1 MAVPTQGAPQVH
13 PPFRDSLRTYP
24 VFYSLQILGQRAFL
38 ALEKVFNAIFG
49 DRLNPL
55 YYLGAITYFLLW
67 VVIGTGLYLY
77 AFFETGVAAAYDSV
91 EALTHGQWYAGGV
104 IRSVHRYASDGLVIT
119 MLLHMVRHFTFDHHR
134 GFRWF
139 SWVSGVVLLWLTYAS
154 GVNGYML
161 PWDRLAQFVVTATT
175 EWFDALPVIGG
186 VMARNFITNAN
197 VSDRLFSL
205 LAFLHIG
212 LPLGVMA
219 VLWVHTQR
227 VPSAKTNPPK
237 PLMWSL
243 LAMLVLL
250 ALVRPAISQGPVDMA
265 SLPITVNFDWFYL
278 LVYPLIESW
287 GPRET
292 WLLTV
297 GFSCF
302 LVLLP
307 WLPLRIRTKQP
318 TWDMAVHPD
327 ERIVVGRSG
336 ETLLDAGL
344 RAGLPMPFECRNGG
358 CGVCKATILHG
369 NVKLSPY
376 QEAALTDAER
386 AAGKTLL
393 CCAEP
398 LGNVEIEY
406 VPQANAKQLPI
417 QKYLARVTKL
427 DLLSA
432 DVMQLSLALVDGSL
446 LKFHAG
452 QYINIILDNGERRS
466 FSFATAPHEAHEIEL
481 QVRLVPGGRFTTAVF
496 ETMKVGDNL
505 SFEGPLGTFTLREDS
520 DKPILFVAGSTGFAP
535 VKSMVESA
543 FHTGINRQMILY
555 WGARRPSDFYLADLA
570 EQWAREHANFKFVPV
585 LSAPEPQDHW
595 TGRTGLVHEAILQDY
610 PDLSQHQVYACG
622 SVQMVKA
629 AQPAFVKHGI
639 STDDCFSDA
648 FHLAPQR
655 PLDAQQADLVKLGG
669 THV

>member
-1 MAVPTQGAPQVH
+1 M
-13 PPFRDSLRTYP
+13 FNL
-24 VFYSLQILGQRAFL
+24 LQSIGQKSFL
-38 ALEKVFNAIFG
+38 VLEKVFNAIFG
-49 DRLNPL
+49 ERLNPL

-77 AFFETGVAAAYDSV
+77 AFFETGVAVAYGSV
-91 EALTHGQWYAGGV
+91 ESLTHGQWFAGGV
-104 IRSVHRYASDGLVIT
+104 LRSVHRYASDALVIT
-119 MLLHMVRHFTFDHHR
+119 MLLHLVRHFTFDRHR

-139 SWVSGVVLLWLTYAS
+139 SWVSGVVLLWLTFAS

-186 VMARNFITNAN
+186 AMTRNFITNAN

-205 LAFLHIG
+205 LSFIHIG

-227 VPSAKTNPPK
+227 VPNAKTNPPR
-237 PLMWSL
+237 PLMISIT
-243 LAMLVLL
+243 AMLAVISIVKP
-250 ALVRPAISQGPVDMA
+250 ALSQGPVDMA
-265 SLPITVNFDWFYL
+265 TLPAMIDFDWFYL
-278 LVYPLIESW
+278 PVYPLIQLW
-287 GPRET
+287 GGTNT

-297 GFSCF
+297 GISLF
-302 LVLLP
+302 LVALP
-307 WLPLRIRTKQP
+307 WLPPRKRSKQP
-318 TWDMAVHPD
+318 TWNMAAHPD

-344 RAGLPMPFECRNGG
+344 RAGFPMPFDCRNGG

-369 NVKLSPY
+369 HVRLNPY
-376 QEAALTDAER
+376 QESVLTESER
-386 AAGKTLL
+386 NGGKTLL

-398 LGNVEIEY
+398 LGDIEIEY
-406 VPQANAKQLPI
+406 VPQLDAKRLPVQLHI
-417 QKYLARVTKL
+417 ARVTRM

-432 DVMQLSLALVDGSL
+432 DVMQVCLTMADGSPM
-446 LKFHAG
+446 KFFAG
-452 QYINIILDNGERRS
+452 QYINIVLDNGEKRS
-466 FSFATAPHEAHEIEL
+466 FSFATAPHATDEIEL
-481 QVRLVPGGRFTTAVF
+481 QVRLVPGGRFTTEVF
-496 ETMKVGDNL
+496 ERMKVGDSL
-505 SFEGPLGTFTLREDS
+505 KFEGPMGTFSLREDS
-520 DKPILFVAGSTGFAP
+520 DKPIIFVAGSTGFAP

-543 FHTGINRQMILY
+543 FHHGTNRQMILY
-555 WGARRPSDFYLADLA
+555 WGVRRRCDLYLGSLA
-570 EQWAREHANFKFVPV
+570 EQWALEHSNFKFVPV
-585 LSAPEPQDHW
+585 LSAPEPDDDW
-595 TGRTGLVHEAILQDY
+595 SGRTGLVHEAILADF
-610 PDLSQHQVYACG
+610 PDLSNHQVYACG
-622 SVQMVKA
+622 SVQMVQA

-655 PLDAQQADLVKLGG
+655 PLAGLQADMVKLGG